1 MLGRLALVFRIPAFA
16 GMTWLAAGTTFAATP
31 LTLDEAL
38 RLAETRSPQLAA
50 QAASAAAAEALIPAA
65 GQNPDPKLIAGVEN
79 LPVDGSDKWSLTRD
93 FMTMRR
99 VGVMQDF
106 VRGSKLHGREARAEA
121 EARREAALAEMQRA
135 DLRREVATAWLERYY
150 AQRSLDLV
158 DALASEAQLQAE
170 VSTAE
175 LAAGRVSSADALAA
189 RALRAALADRKLE
202 IVRQARRAEAML
214 SRWLGAE
221 AARDP
226 SAPPRVSS
234 LAHHT
239 ADLEAGIERHPH
251 LAMYAPMIAMA
262 EAELRLAQ
270 AAKDPDW
277 SVELSYA
284 QRGPLYANMVSLM
297 FRMELPVSTGKR
309 QDPVIESKRRALE
322 QVRAQADDARQRH
335 LAEIRSWLSD
345 WDIALLRLERH
356 RRDLVPYAEE
366 RARLAKSSYEGGRAD
381 LASVLDARRMALEAR
396 LASLTAEAEVAR
408 AWAQLAYLLPE
419 GTKP

>member
-1 MLGRLALVFRIPAFA
+1 MLRRLALLFWVPVFT
-16 GMTWLAAGTTFAATP
+16 GTTLAAP
-31 LTLDEAL
+31 LSLDEAL
-38 RLAETRSPQLAA
+38 RLAEARSPQLAA
-50 QAASAAAAEALIPAA
+50 QAASVAAAAALIPAA
-65 GQNPDPKLIAGVEN
+65 GQNPDPRLVAGVEN
-79 LPVDGSDKWSLTRD
+79 LPVEGGDKWSLTRD
-93 FMTMRR
+93 FMTMRK

-106 VRGSKLHGREARAEA
+106 TRASKRHGREARAEA
-121 EARREAALAEMQRA
+121 EARREAALVEMQRA

-150 AQRSLDLV
+150 AERSLELV
-158 DALASEAQLQAE
+158 DALAAEAQLQAE
-170 VSTAE
+170 AFTAE
-175 LAAGRVSSADALAA
+175 LASGRVSASDALAA

-202 IVRQARRAEAML
+202 IARNARRAEAML
-214 SRWLGAE
+214 SRWLGAQ
-221 AARDP
+221 AARELSD
-226 SAPPRVSS
+226 PPRISR

-239 ADLEAGIERHPH
+239 ADFEAGIERHPH

-284 QRGPLYANMVSLM
+284 QRGPEHANMVSLM
-297 FRMELPVSTGKR
+297 FRMELPVFTGTR

-335 LAEIRSWLSD
+335 LAEIRAWLSD
-345 WDIALLRLERH
+345 WDIALSRLERH

-366 RARLAKSSYEGGRAD
+366 RARLARSSYEGGRAD
-381 LASVLDARRMALEAR
+381 LASVLDSRRMALEAR
-396 LASLTAEAEVAR
+396 LAALAAEAELAR

-419 GTKP
+419 GAKP